1 MREVYGSLL
10 GRPQDTNMLSIL
22 LLSGDNVVRVRDD
35 NLESGRELRVGYW
48 DLCCHLGQVQG
59 R

>member
-1 MREVYGSLL
+1 
-10 GRPQDTNMLSIL
+10 MLSIL

-35 NLESGRELRVGYW
+35 ILESGRELRVGYW